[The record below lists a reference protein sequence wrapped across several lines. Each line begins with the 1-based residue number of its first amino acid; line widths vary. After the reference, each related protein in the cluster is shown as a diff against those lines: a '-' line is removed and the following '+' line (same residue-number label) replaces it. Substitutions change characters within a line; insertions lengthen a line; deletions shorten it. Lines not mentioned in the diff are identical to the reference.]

1 MSEVLQWQVT
11 GDWFDVCKCAIP
23 CPCTFAQA
31 PTYGDCE
38 GILAWHIREGHYG
51 DVNLDGLNVVALG
64 YFEGNIWEGEAKA
77 TMGMYMDERADE
89 SQRQAL
95 TVIFSGQGGGWPGEF
110 ADFIG
115 EVRGIEYVPITFEI
129 ADDLAYWSAEVPG
142 KATARAEALTG
153 PTTPDGKR
161 VQLHNPPGAEVGP
174 GQVATWGRAT
184 ADRVDG
190 FGFKWEWDGRSS
202 KHFPF
207 VWQGP

>member
-1 MSEVLQWQVT
+1 MPEVPQWHVA

-38 GILAWHIREGHYG
+38 GILAWHIREGRFG
-51 DVNLDGLNVVALG
+51 DARLDGLNVVALG
-64 YFEGNIWEGEAKA
+64 SFDGNIWEGETKA
-77 TMGMYMDERADE
+77 VMGMYMDERADDA
-89 SQRQAL
+89 QREAL

-110 ADFIG
+110 ASLIG

-129 ADDLAYWSAEVPG
+129 ADDLAYWAAEVPG
-142 KATARAEALTG
+142 KASARAEALSG
-153 PTTPDGKR
+153 PTTAPGQR
-161 VQLHNPPGAEVGP
+161 VQVHNAPGAEVGP
-174 GQVATWGRAT
+174 GQIATWGRAT
-184 ADRVDG
+184 TDRVDG

-207 VWQGP
+207 VWAGP